1 MSNGTGTWLVAYW
14 DELESVDKGPLVPGS
29 PVHGVYQLPPPL
41 LDFGF
46 TKGLWRKLN
55 AQLGTNFDFAESE
68 DVPPDLLAA
77 MAKSVRQHAL
87 EEYGGRAPGEV
98 VRAAIGKRVSPPE
111 EASSGRY
118 LLMKPAL
125 DDRVRGLPCGS
136 RESAENGHDLDLAA
150 GAGNSWGP

>member
-14 DELESVDKGPLVPGS
+14 DEVESADKGPLVPGS

-46 TKGLWRKLN
+46 TNGLWRQLN
-55 AQLGTNFDFAESE
+55 AQLGTNFEFAESE
-68 DVPPDLLAA
+68 DVSPDLLAA

-87 EEYGGRAPGEV
+87 EEYGSRAPGEV

-111 EASSGRY
+111 EALAGEIPADEALRWMTGFADFLSEAAREGKTVTI
-118 LLMKPAL
+118 LM
-125 DDRVRGLPCGS
+125 
-136 RESAENGHDLDLAA
+136 
-150 GAGNSWGP
+150 

>member
-29 PVHGVYQLPPPL
+29 PVHGVFQLPPPL

-46 TKGLWRKLN
+46 TNGLWRRLN

-68 DVPPDLLAA
+68 DLPPDLLAV

-87 EEYGGRAPGEV
+87 EEYGNRAPGEV
-98 VRAAIGKRVSPPE
+98 VRTAIGKRVSQPE
-111 EASSGRY
+111 GALVGEIPADEAQRWMTGFADFLAEAARAGKTVTI
-118 LLMKPAL
+118 LM
-125 DDRVRGLPCGS
+125 
-136 RESAENGHDLDLAA
+136 
-150 GAGNSWGP
+150 